1 MRVQEVGAMTLV
13 DKIKSRE
20 SQVGVIGLGYVGLP
34 LVIEFCKAGF
44 PVTGFDTDPV
54 KVESLEKRKSYIQHI
69 DISKLAQC
77 PGRFVPTTDF
87 SKLSGMDCIV
97 ICVPTPLNKNREPDM
112 SHVFDTT
119 RTIAKHL
126 RKGQLISLESTTY
139 PGTTDEDMRGILEE
153 GGLKASQDFYLA
165 FSPEREDPH
174 NKDFSTSNIPKV
186 VGGYTPQCLEVAR
199 ALYDAIVVKTIPV
212 SSTKVAESV
221 KLLENIYRAVNIA
234 LVNELK
240 MLFDRMG
247 IDVWE
252 VIEAAKTKVEVCPN
266 SAEIDGKDP
275 FTNKNRE
282 VLRRYNIPS
291 HTINYI
297 LGGNLGKPQGLDFLI
312 DIIQSRKNDLSSYFI
327 IVGNGTEYG
336 WIKKWMDYKK
346 PVNAMLMPGLRQKD
360 YTELVRAC
368 DVGLIFLDKRFTVPH
383 FPSRLVSYLENG
395 LPILAATDPSTDLG
409 EIAEKNHFGFSCVNG
424 DLDRFFAHLDWFSK
438 NRSQMAEMGKN
449 GYNFLLKNYTVS
461 QAYNIIMKHF
471 MKP

>member
-1 MRVQEVGAMTLV
+1 MGNDQTRTLQTSNPNGLNVLFLSHIRVNSIYERGIFTDLARFFMKQGHRVHFVAPVERMFKKPTHLIREENSSILKVKTLNLLKMNFFEKGIGALLLGRQYNIA
-13 DKIKSRE
+13 IKKYFAGVRYDIILYSPPFVALQNVVRE
-20 SQVGVIGLGYVGLP
+20 IKERDQAKTYLL
-34 LVIEFCKAGF
+34 L
-44 PVTGFDTDPV
+44 
-54 KVESLEKRKSYIQHI
+54 
-69 DISKLAQC
+69 
-77 PGRFVPTTDF
+77 TDF
-87 SKLSGMDCIV
+87 FPQSAIDLGVFSEKNILCKYFRAQEKKLYQLADHIGCMSPAGV
-97 ICVPTPLNKNREPDM
+97 KYVVERKNLD
-112 SHVFDTT
+112 
-119 RTIAKHL
+119 
-126 RKGQLISLESTTY
+126 
-139 PGTTDEDMRGILEE
+139 
-153 GGLKASQDFYLA
+153 
-165 FSPEREDPH
+165 
-174 NKDFSTSNIPKV
+174 
-186 VGGYTPQCLEVAR
+186 
-199 ALYDAIVVKTIPV
+199 
-212 SSTKVAESV
+212 
-221 KLLENIYRAVNIA
+221 
-234 LVNELK
+234 
-240 MLFDRMG
+240 
-247 IDVWE
+247 
-252 VIEAAKTKVEVCPN
+252 KTKVEVCPN

-395 LPILAATDPSTDLG
+395 LPILAATDLSTDLG
-409 EIAEKNHFGFSCVNG
+409 EIAEKNHFGFSCING